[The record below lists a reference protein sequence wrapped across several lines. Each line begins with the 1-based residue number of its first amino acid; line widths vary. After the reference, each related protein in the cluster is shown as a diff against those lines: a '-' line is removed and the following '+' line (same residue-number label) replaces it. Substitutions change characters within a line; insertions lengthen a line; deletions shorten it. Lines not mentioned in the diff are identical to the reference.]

1 MEHRG
6 DQKRDLLKKDK
17 AELRGRILGHA
28 DPTSHPED
36 PEAATSEV
44 TLTPA
49 ECQAQLPPRASPD
62 GEAATELGAFMAAAK
77 C

>member
-6 DQKRDLLKKDK
+6 DQKRNLLKKDK
-17 AELRGRILGHA
+17 AELRG
-28 DPTSHPED
+28 HPED

-62 GEAATELGAFMAAAK
+62 GEAATELGAFMAAAR